1 MGVSTRFR
9 FGYGVLSNPNEVV
22 AVVTTLS
29 EGDIFRA
36 EIYLKVRETQKITRI
51 DENGFVQAPTQ
62 LTVEQASELLSLGN
76 GRAHY
81 IDRSKKH
88 GTQ

>member
-1 MGVSTRFR
+1 MK
-9 FGYGVLSNPNEVV
+9 N
-22 AVVTTLS
+22 LS

-36 EIYLKVRETQKITRI
+36 EIYLKVRETQQIIRI

-62 LTVEQASELLSLGN
+62 LSVEQALELLSLGN

-81 IDRSKKH
+81 PDRSKKN

>member
-1 MGVSTRFR
+1 M
-9 FGYGVLSNPNEVV
+9 P
-22 AVVTTLS
+22 LS

-36 EIYLKVRETQKITRI
+36 EIYLKVRESQQIIRI

-62 LTVEQASELLSLGN
+62 LSIEQASELLSLGN

-81 IDRSKKH
+81 IDRSKKN
-88 GTQ
+88 GTQQ

>member
-1 MGVSTRFR
+1 MGISTRFR
-9 FGYGVLSNPNEVV
+9 FGYGVHGDPDEVV
-22 AVVTTLS
+22 VIVKNLS

-36 EIYLKVRETQKITRI
+36 EIYLKVRETQQIIRI

-76 GRAHY
+76 GRSHY
-81 IDRSKKH
+81 IDRSKSN

>member
-1 MGVSTRFR
+1 MDLASCHSFGHGVRGDT
-9 FGYGVLSNPNEVV
+9 NEVV
-22 AVVTTLS
+22 DVLKALS

-36 EIYLKVRETQKITRI
+36 EIYLTVRESQQIIRI
-51 DENGFVQAPTQ
+51 AENGFAQAPSQ

-81 IDRSKKH
+81 TDRSKSN